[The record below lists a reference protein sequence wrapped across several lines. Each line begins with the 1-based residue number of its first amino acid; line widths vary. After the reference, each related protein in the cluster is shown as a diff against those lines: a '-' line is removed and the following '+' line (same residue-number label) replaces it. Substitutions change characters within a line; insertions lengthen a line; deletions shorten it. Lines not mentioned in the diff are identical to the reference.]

1 MSHGYCGYGRRFDQ
15 SYKEKFKSAWHNWET
30 PAANYLKKDL
40 NTVFIY
46 QDSQLLDPV
55 VCFAE
60 LVYGPFGHLILGLC
74 PNQPGSN

>member
-1 MSHGYCGYGRRFDQ
+1 MRSAILNLIWKTFYINIVFLKRIFFFETLQTMSHGYCGYGRRFDQ

-46 QDSQLLDPV
+46 QDS
-55 VCFAE
+55 
-60 LVYGPFGHLILGLC
+60 
-74 PNQPGSN
+74 

>member
-46 QDSQLLDPV
+46 QDSQLLVPV
-55 VCFAE
+55 FCFAK
-60 LVYGPFGHLILGLC
+60 LV
-74 PNQPGSN
+74 